1 MLIMKESEP
10 KKIDSQEYIEKNMRK
25 IKIEGSNISIGE
37 DQSALINDSSV
48 YLLGKIEQGK
58 VGVFETMSNDRAYII
73 SSGVYFSCAEITGE
87 VGPDKFLIHALDGLS
102 LKNHL
107 LSIREV
113 ANNQM
118 FSEIV
123 LRLDDERGNRNEYR
137 VALEK
142 ILGNEIEIENK
153 TFLDS

>member
-1 MLIMKESEP
+1 MKESEP